1 MDQNIINKIILDLST
16 NPNSTIEQI
25 SNRLNQSKSIIKK
38 IIDNLV
44 NDSIVIDNNNYYSLS
59 EVLSNNLFVDRTDI
73 FFNLNLPKDIIATIY
88 ALFNI
93 VEKNWINLTG
103 KKPSKVQMQK
113 TIVEIAEK
121 FNLNIPMGW
130 YKFGKITPISYEP
143 NKNYNNYNLTE
154 NIDQK
159 EIINIIIENT
169 NLNPSKI
176 TQKQY
181 KSGDTDFHKLY
192 RLKTEILS
200 DIQENRTSEV
210 LNKFEQLKIHFI
222 DYADTE
228 IINQYYS
235 FLIYYQRLSENKKDP
250 ETKNN
255 YNNLFNCFWDI
266 IALYNF
272 RKTLGE
278 FYSRNHLEET
288 DINLK
293 LLIQLNINKQRFFE
307 LLSDFYESFK
317 ITDFY
322 NDPDTQKLI
331 DKVLSS

>member
-1 MDQNIINKIILDLST
+1 MDQNIVNKIILDLST

-25 SNRLNQSKSIIKK
+25 SNRLNQSKPVIKK
-38 IIDNLV
+38 VIDNLV
-44 NDSIVIDNNNYYSLS
+44 NDSIVIDSNNYYSLS

-73 FFNLNLPKDIIATIY
+73 FFNLNLPKDIIANIY

-93 VEKNWINLTG
+93 VEKHWINITG

-130 YKFGKITPISYEP
+130 YKFGKITPVSYEP
-143 NKNYNNYNLTE
+143 VKNYNNYNLSE
-154 NIDQK
+154 DLDEK
-159 EIINIIIENT
+159 EIVNIITINT

-192 RLKTEILS
+192 QLKTAILG
-200 DIQENRTSEV
+200 DIQENKSIDA
-210 LNKFEQLKIHFI
+210 LNKFEQLKTHFI
-222 DYADTE
+222 DHADTE

-235 FLIYYQRLSENKKDP
+235 FLVYYQRLPENKKDP
-250 ETKNN
+250 ETKNI

-266 IALYNF
+266 IAIYNF

-278 FYSRNHLEET
+278 FYSRNNLEET

-293 LLIQLNINKQRFFE
+293 LLIQLNINKQRFYE

-331 DKVLSS
+331 DKVLGS